1 MISRNRS
8 DKKAIRVVFLLQ
20 DLYFGGTQRHTLELV
35 RRLNPSLFQ
44 AEIWLLMAGDDF
56 VPLARSWGLPLTWL
70 GRRRFVGPDSL
81 VRLWWRLKNQPV
93 DLLVL
98 LTGVPNIWGRLLGR
112 LTKVPIIVGTWRGTG
127 CPDNNYERWL
137 WPCAHH
143 FLCNAAA
150 LKSMMIERFRVP
162 DDRMTVIHNGVN
174 LEYFRPAA
182 VPRPPNRQV
191 VLCIARLVPEK
202 DHETLITAFARVA
215 ARHPEAEL
223 WLVGDGP
230 RQKAIRRLAD
240 GLLSPRQVRFIPG
253 QSDLLP
259 LLQQSSL
266 LALSSVQEGLPN
278 VVLEAMAAGLAVVAT
293 NVGGLSEVVKHGET
307 GWLVAPKDVVGLAKA
322 ISHLLANDTVRAA
335 FGQAGRR
342 RVERWFSVSAM
353 VQQHQEVFLR
363 LLDRYQDKR
372 PSALRY

>member
-1 MISRNRS
+1 MPKRS
-8 DKKAIRVVFLLQ
+8 PKEPFRVVCLLQ
-20 DLYFGGTQRHTLELV
+20 DLFFGGTQRHTLELV

-44 AEIWLLMAGDDF
+44 TEIWLLMAGDDF
-56 VPLARSWGLPLTWL
+56 VPLAQNWRLSLTWL
-70 GRRRFVGPDSL
+70 GRGGFVGPASL
-81 VRLWWRLKNQPV
+81 VRLWWRLKTRPV
-93 DLLVL
+93 DMLLL

-112 LTKVPIIVGTWRGTG
+112 LTKVPLIVGTWRGTG

-137 WPCAHH
+137 WPWAHH

-182 VPRPPNRQV
+182 GPRPPNPQV

-230 RQKAIRRLAD
+230 RQKAIKRLAA

-253 QSDLLP
+253 QLDLLP

-278 VVLEAMAAGLAVVAT
+278 VVLEAMAVGLPVVAT
-293 NVGGLSEVVKHGET
+293 EVGGLSEVVKHGET
-307 GWLVAPKDVVGLAKA
+307 GWLVPPKDVAALADS
-322 ISHLLANDTVRAA
+322 ISQLLGDDVRRAT
-335 FGQAGRR
+335 FGRAGRKLVKQR
-342 RVERWFSVSAM
+342 FSVDDM
-353 VQQHQEVFLR
+353 VQRHEETFLR
-363 LLDRYQDKR
+363 LLNK
-372 PSALRY
+372 SHLA